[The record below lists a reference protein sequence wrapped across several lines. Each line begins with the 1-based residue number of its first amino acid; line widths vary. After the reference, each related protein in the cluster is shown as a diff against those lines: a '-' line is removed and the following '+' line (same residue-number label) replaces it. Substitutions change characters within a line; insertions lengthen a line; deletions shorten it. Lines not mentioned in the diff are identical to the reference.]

1 MTVII
6 TQVKRDT
13 AEVILTIEYSTDTV
27 TETVRVDAEQI
38 VDRFKK
44 LRSLLGR
51 KPTMDEARDA
61 VVAIIKELREGEQ
74 PLVEIIPWEE
84 YIGVDLEAE

>member
-13 AEVILTIEYSTDTV
+13 AEVVLTIEYSTDAG
-27 TETVRVDAEQI
+27 TETVKVDAEQI

-61 VVAIIKELREGEQ
+61 VAAIIKELREGKQ
-74 PLVEIIPWEE
+74 PLVEIIPWEN
-84 YIGVDLEAE
+84 YIGVDLEA